1 MSENS
6 DFDTCLFK
14 DRYDAYN
21 ALVEILPIKVMQHE
35 KWILLALSDGAVE
48 ITAKLANRFGFDFD
62 LFFSEAI
69 VAPNNEECQL
79 AMVSETNDIVIEEKL
94 TESFGISLDYIYEE
108 GERLFHERIV
118 KYRYRYRD
126 GLGVS
131 DLRDQNVLLI
141 DEGCETGFKVM
152 CALKSVINLGVR
164 KVSVAT
170 PVIPDDLF
178 TLVDKKVDKIYAV
191 HIIRDFISVDYYYQ
205 TLPQPKAEEIKAIL
219 AECKHYLPYI
229 KGEETI

>member
-1 MSENS
+1 MTENF
-6 DFDTCLFK
+6 DFDTFLFK
-14 DRYDAYN
+14 DRYNAYK

-35 KWILLALSDGAVE
+35 KWILLALSGGAVE

-62 LFFSEAI
+62 LLFSEAI

-94 TESFGISLDYIYEE
+94 VQSFGISLDYIYDE
-108 GERLFHERIV
+108 GERLFHEYIV
-118 KYRYRYRD
+118 KYQHRYRE
-126 GLGVS
+126 GLGMT
-131 DLRDQNVLLI
+131 DLRDKNVLLV
-141 DEGCETGFKVM
+141 DEGCETGFNTM
-152 CALKSVINLGVR
+152 CALKSVLNMGVR
-164 KVSVAT
+164 KVSLAT

-191 HIIRDFISVDYYYQ
+191 HIIRDFISVDYYYEN
-205 TLPQPKAEEIKAIL
+205 LPALEPKEIKEIL

-229 KGEETI
+229 KGEEAL